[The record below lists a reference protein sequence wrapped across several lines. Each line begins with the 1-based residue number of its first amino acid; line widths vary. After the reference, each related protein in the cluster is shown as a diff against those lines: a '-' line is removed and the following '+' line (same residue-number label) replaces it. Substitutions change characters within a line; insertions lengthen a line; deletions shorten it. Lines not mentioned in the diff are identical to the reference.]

1 MNRANLC
8 EAMNCDVGGVMDYVP
23 EPQGRKKGKDV
34 AS

>member
-1 MNRANLC
+1 
-8 EAMNCDVGGVMDYVP
+8 MNCDVGGVMDYVP